1 MKRNEQQKRE
11 VLFWFFFSS
20 QSSNTL
26 HYEIVNTKTNLI
38 MIKYELIYI
47 FSMHMHLFPPRR
59 DTHAFPLSHQND
71 NPDPARVEL
80 FLQ

>member
-1 MKRNEQQKRE
+1 
-11 VLFWFFFSS
+11 
-20 QSSNTL
+20 
-26 HYEIVNTKTNLI
+26 

-71 NPDPARVEL
+71 NPDPARGALPPIMKREKKKKSLTTVPG
-80 FLQ
+80 FLLWINTIH